1 MMLSCG
7 WFGITVKRVVA
18 FGVKLVWSNEE
29 VAKAQQLARAP
40 VRCFAAHGEAI
51 DLRVSGLKGL
61 IDPSSPGAAIGIV
74 AEEGRFRLAADPS
87 RGGGAGAAR
96 LHLCLGRPAG
106 RARPLDAGDGDLR
119 GARRQDD
126 DDAASERLRIEA
138 GTRFAS
144 RRLDGLHRAPRA
156 LYDSDN
162 LT

>member
-1 MMLSCG
+1 MLDPADDIVILGHSKGGRVAMMLACG

-51 DLRVSGLKGL
+51 ERYLRVSGLKGL

-106 RARPLDAGDGDLR
+106 RARP
-119 GARRQDD
+119 
-126 DDAASERLRIEA
+126 
-138 GTRFAS
+138 
-144 RRLDGLHRAPRA
+144 
-156 LYDSDN
+156 
-162 LT
+162 